1 MTNDLTSNRSNN
13 HKQPERTQIMSKTFG
28 VQCGLFSDEI
38 HAGEVND
45 KGTAFVDKSPVTTQV
60 LRAVTDWVQRHY
72 DGAAT
77 ITLEDGRKVDIV
89 VKEASN
95 GRT

>member
-1 MTNDLTSNRSNN
+1 
-13 HKQPERTQIMSKTFG
+13 MSKTFG

-38 HAGEVND
+38 HAGEVNHER
-45 KGTAFVDKSPVTTQV
+45 TAFVDKSPVTGQV

-77 ITLEDGRKVDIV
+77 VALEDGRKIDIT
-89 VKEASN
+89 VKEAGS
-95 GRT
+95 GST

>member
-1 MTNDLTSNRSNN
+1 
-13 HKQPERTQIMSKTFG
+13 MSKTFG

-38 HAGEVND
+38 HAGELNYER
-45 KGTAFVDKSPVTTQV
+45 TEFVDKSPVTGQV

-77 ITLEDGRKVDIV
+77 VTLEDGRKVDIF
-89 VKEASN
+89 VKEAGS